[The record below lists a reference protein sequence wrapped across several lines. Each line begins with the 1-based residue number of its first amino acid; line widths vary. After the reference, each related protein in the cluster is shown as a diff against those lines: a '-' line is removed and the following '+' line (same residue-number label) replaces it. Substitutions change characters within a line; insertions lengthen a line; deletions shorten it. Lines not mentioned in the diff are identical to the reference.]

1 MESDLLIH
9 ATGVS
14 HHYGAGATHR
24 QILFDINLEVEPGA
38 IVILTGP
45 SGSGKTTLLTLVGGL
60 RAAQAGSLK
69 VLGEELNG
77 ASQHRLGLVR
87 RRIGY
92 IFQAYNLLAALTA
105 GQNVEMGLTLDH
117 RLCRRAA
124 RRQAAAALEAVGLGH
139 RVDHRPHQLSG
150 GEKQRVAV
158 ARALVRDPSL
168 ILADEPTAALDRQA
182 GREVVEIM
190 RRLAKERGAA
200 MVMVT
205 HDNRILDL
213 ADRIVGLEDGRLSS
227 FTTAVTGN
235 TRHMIEMLTD
245 YVRKGELMR
254 RVGEMTPAQFI
265 ALVEHLTVEFQQFL
279 RVNEMSSRRAFDTM
293 LEKVIE
299 AFAFKIGQL
308 LQAERV
314 SLFMVDRARNELW
327 SKVAQSQGEAPLE
340 IRIPLDAGIAG
351 RVARSGVAVNAADA
365 YQEPDFDPSVDRR
378 TGYRTKSLLC
388 VPIRGGDGQVFAVAE
403 LLNKNNGGTFDAAD
417 EQRFNQFAEKIGVL
431 LESWSHGPHRT
442 PGEM

>member
-38 IVILTGP
+38 IIILTGP
-45 SGSGKTTLLTLVGGL
+45 SGSGKTTLLTLIGGL

-92 IFQAYNLLAALTA
+92 IFQGYNLLGALTA
-105 GQNVEMGLTLDH
+105 AQNVEMALTLD
-117 RLCRRAA
+117 RGLSRRAA
-124 RRQAAAALEAVGLGH
+124 RRHATAALEAVGLGH
-139 RVDHRPHQLSG
+139 RVDHRPHHLSG

-158 ARALVRDPSL
+158 ARALAREPSL
-168 ILADEPTAALDRQA
+168 ILADEPTAALDRQS

-200 MVMVT
+200 LVMVT

-227 FTTAVTGN
+227 FTTSVTGN
-235 TRHMIEMLTD
+235 TRHMIDTLTD
-245 YVRKGELMR
+245 YVRKGELTR
-254 RVGEMTPAQFI
+254 RIGEMTPAHFI

-279 RVNEMSSRRAFDTM
+279 QANEMSSRQAFDTM

-299 AFAFKIGQL
+299 AFTFKIGQL

-314 SLFMVDRARNELW
+314 SLFVVDRARNELW
-327 SKVAQSQGEAPLE
+327 SKVAQSQGEAALE
-340 IRIPLDAGIAG
+340 IRIPLESGIAG
-351 RVARSGVAVNAADA
+351 RVARSGIAVNASDA
-365 YQEPDFDPSVDRR
+365 YQLPDFDPSVDRR

-388 VPIRGGDGQVFAVAE
+388 VPILGSDGHVFAVAE
-403 LLNKNNGGTFDAAD
+403 LLNKNNGECFDATD
-417 EQRFNQFAEKIGVL
+417 EKGFNQFAEKIGVL
-431 LESWSHGPHRT
+431 LQSWVHATHSTDRIS
-442 PGEM
+442 